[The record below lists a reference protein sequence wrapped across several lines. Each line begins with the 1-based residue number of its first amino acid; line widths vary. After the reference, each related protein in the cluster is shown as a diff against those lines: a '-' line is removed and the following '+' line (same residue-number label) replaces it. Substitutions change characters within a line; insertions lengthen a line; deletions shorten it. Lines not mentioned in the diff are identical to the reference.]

1 MKSYEWNSALEMNI
15 RRKVRKKDEYHDMT
29 DMWNLK
35 CDTRD
40 LFTKQKQKVCRRSK
54 HSSLPKGKGWV
65 GIHLQFGIST
75 YRLLYMK

>member
-1 MKSYEWNSALEMNI
+1 MELCTRDEHTKESEKERRVSY
-15 RRKVRKKDEYHDMT
+15 DMT